1 MRIAVDAMGGDFAPG
16 AVVEGAL
23 VAARHLDVG
32 LTLVGDA
39 TLVRAE
45 LARHPGIASLDIE
58 VLDALEAVGMGEA
71 PAALRRKRR
80 SSVRLAA
87 EAVARGDAAA
97 FFSAGNTGATVLAAH
112 AAFGLLSG
120 VDRPALA
127 ATIPT
132 AGRPAILLDAGANA
146 ECRAQHL
153 VQFALMGAVYATI
166 SLRVTRPRV
175 ALLSIGEEATK
186 GNELTIEAHR
196 LLKTAPVDF
205 IGNVEARELFAGPAD
220 VIVCDGFTGNVA
232 LKVSEGLVEV
242 VEELLRNELSR
253 TFSTRVGY
261 LLSRRA
267 FRRFQKRVDYS
278 EYGGAPL
285 VGVDGLCVVGHGRSS
300 AKAVRNA
307 IVMAHTFAEQDLVQ
321 SIEREL
327 VLAFRGRR

>member
-23 VAARHLDVG
+23 VAARHLGAG
-32 LTLVGDA
+32 LMLVGDA
-39 TLVRAE
+39 TLIQAE
-45 LARHPGIASLDIE
+45 LARHSGIASLDIE
-58 VLDALEAVGMGEA
+58 ILDAPEAVGIGEA
-71 PAALRRKRR
+71 RAAVRRRR
-80 SSVRLAA
+80 RASVRSAA

-97 FFSAGNTGATVLAAH
+97 FFSAGDTGATVLAAH
-112 AAFGLLSG
+112 GAFGLLAG

-153 VQFALMGAVYATI
+153 VQFALMGAVYARI
-166 SLRVTRPRV
+166 SLRVPCPRV
-175 ALLSIGEEATK
+175 ALLSIGEEETK

-242 VEELLRNELSR
+242 VEELLRDELSR

-285 VGVDGLCVVGHGRSS
+285 VGVDGLCIVGHGRSS

-307 IVMAHTFAEQDLVQ
+307 MVMTHTFAEQDLVKN
-321 SIEREL
+321 IEREL
-327 VLAFRGRR
+327 ALALSGNR